1 MNKPKDM
8 EEFDGYIIPEPR
20 QISEEERLRLIKKL
34 EENRKKILEDNH
46 MTKPAQQ

>member
-8 EEFDGYIIPEPR
+8 EEYDGYIIPKPR
-20 QISEEERLRLIKKL
+20 QLSDEERQQLLKKV

-46 MTKPAQQ
+46 MSEPAQQ